1 MSTRIRH
8 HPLGGVFVSIE
19 TTGLEPI
26 SMQDASGILRPP
38 VQKLVATIRF
48 APANRQSS
56 PISSTKH
63 KKSVLLPDRGMGS
76 DFLRTPTLLWVP
88 VFILQERAVFPG
100 RSCVC
105 TGIQCNPCFDFVGG
119 FIANWTTTVQNAASH
134 WKKNPISALSKEQR
148 YARIGCLKTMT
159 FTVRTAPP

>member
-26 SMQDASGILRPP
+26 SMQAASGILRPP

-76 DFLRTPTLLWVP
+76 DFLRTPTL
-88 VFILQERAVFPG
+88 
-100 RSCVC
+100 C
-105 TGIQCNPCFDFVGG
+105 
-119 FIANWTTTVQNAASH
+119 
-134 WKKNPISALSKEQR
+134 
-148 YARIGCLKTMT
+148 GCLFSFYRSGPFSRAALAFVPAFSAIRASILWKGLL
-159 FTVRTAPP
+159 RTGQLLYKMRHRTGKRTQ

>member
-26 SMQDASGILRPP
+26 LMQAASGILRPP

-63 KKSVLLPDRGMGS
+63 KKSELLPDWE
-76 DFLRTPTLLWVP
+76 WV
-88 VFILQERAVFPG
+88 
-100 RSCVC
+100 
-105 TGIQCNPCFDFVGG
+105 
-119 FIANWTTTVQNAASH
+119 
-134 WKKNPISALSKEQR
+134 
-148 YARIGCLKTMT
+148 RIFCRHPRFCGCLFSFYRSGPFSRAALAFVPAFSAIRASILWKGESTESDT
-159 FTVRTAPP
+159 AKHGGLTTAFLQQGQRRTLQAIGN